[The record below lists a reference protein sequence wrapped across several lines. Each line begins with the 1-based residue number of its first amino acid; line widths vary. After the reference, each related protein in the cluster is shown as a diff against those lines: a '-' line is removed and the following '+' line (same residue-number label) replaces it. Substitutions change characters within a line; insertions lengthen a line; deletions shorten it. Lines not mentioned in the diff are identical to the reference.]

1 MAAKV
6 VVIGVGNP
14 LLGDE
19 GLGIAAVERLKKRP
33 LPRTVEVVDAGTDS
47 LDALLDAKDAE
58 RVIIVDAV
66 DAAREPGTLIRLSAD
81 DLFRSESEPLLS
93 LHQLSLKESLCL
105 AELTGFDR
113 RKLLVIGMQPEK
125 VEPSMSLSDAVEE
138 RMDSLICEIEKEI
151 RGI

>member
-66 DAAREPGTLIRLSAD
+66 DANAEPGALIRLNAD

-113 RKLLVIGMQPEK
+113 NRLTIIGMQPEK
-125 VEPSMSLSDAVEE
+125 VEPSMSLSDTVKE
-138 RMDSLICEIEKEI
+138 RMDSLIREIEKEI